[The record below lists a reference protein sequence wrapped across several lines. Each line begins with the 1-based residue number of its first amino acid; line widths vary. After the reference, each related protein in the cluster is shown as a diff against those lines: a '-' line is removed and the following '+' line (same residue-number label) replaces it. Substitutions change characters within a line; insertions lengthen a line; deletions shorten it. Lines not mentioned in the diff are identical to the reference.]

1 MKPEERRLLLAIAR
15 RSSDKSVRDICH
27 ETGVYKQNL
36 YYLSKWARKGW
47 YDYGVSL
54 DLGWLTA
61 AGIVTAIAAE
71 IGKSGA

>member
-15 RSSDKSVRDICH
+15 RSSDRSVRDVALSM
-27 ETGVYKQNL
+27 GSYKQNL

-54 DLGWLTA
+54 DLGWLTDI
-61 AGIVTAIAAE
+61 GIVTAIVAE
-71 IGKSGA
+71 MSESGV